1 MKITTDQKRYLR
13 NFTVGAV
20 LTLAGFLIFNGCATP
35 ITKPGTPAIVAAQ
48 VTPAQPAQTIPQFLP
63 PTATSPAVTNYIYMP
78 ALPAVTNYITI
89 VPAGPA
95 VVTGYVANA
104 ATMQAVNYANQ
115 AAPLIPAPYGTILT
129 GLASAAALIA
139 GWFANKKN
147 NELTAANATSDS
159 HAAAAAAMASV
170 IQAQPALVTAAMNA
184 ATSNGS
190 TAAVATHLQSAAS
203 PT

>member
-1 MKITTDQKRYLR
+1 
-13 NFTVGAV
+13 
-20 LTLAGFLIFNGCATP
+20 
-35 ITKPGTPAIVAAQ
+35 
-48 VTPAQPAQTIPQFLP
+48 
-63 PTATSPAVTNYIYMP
+63 
-78 ALPAVTNYITI
+78 
-89 VPAGPA
+89 
-95 VVTGYVANA
+95 
-104 ATMQAVNYANQ
+104 
-115 AAPLIPAPYGTILT
+115 
-129 GLASAAALIA
+129 LIA

-159 HAAAAAAMASV
+159 HAAAASAMASV

>member
-1 MKITTDQKRYLR
+1 
-13 NFTVGAV
+13 
-20 LTLAGFLIFNGCATP
+20 
-35 ITKPGTPAIVAAQ
+35 VAAQ
-48 VTPAQPAQTIPQFLP
+48 VTPAQPAQTIQQVVP
-63 PTATSPAVTNYIYMP
+63 PTATASAVTNYIYMP
-78 ALPAVTNYITI
+78 ALPAVTNYITV

-129 GLASAAALIA
+129 GLASLAALVA
-139 GWFANKKN
+139 GYVANKKN
-147 NELTAANATSDS
+147 TQLAAANASSDS
-159 HAAAAAAMASV
+159 HAAAASAMASV

>member
-1 MKITTDQKRYLR
+1 MKITTEQKKLR
-13 NFTVGAV
+13 NLTVGAA
-20 LTLAGFLIFNGCATP
+20 LALAGLLIYGCATP
-35 ITKPGTPAIVAAQ
+35 ITKPGTPAVVAAQ
-48 VTPAQPAQTIPQFLP
+48 VTPAQPAQTIQQVVP
-63 PTATSPAVTNYIYMP
+63 PTATTPAVTNYVYMP
-78 ALPAVTNYITI
+78 ALPAVTNYITV

-115 AAPLIPAPYGTILT
+115 AAPLIPAPYGSILT
-129 GLASAAALIA
+129 GVASLAALIA
-139 GWFANKKN
+139 GYFAKKKN
-147 NELTAANATSDS
+147 DELATANATADD

>member
-1 MKITTDQKRYLR
+1 MKITTEQKNWLR
-13 NFTVGAV
+13 TFTVGAA
-20 LTLAGFLIFNGCATP
+20 LALSGFLIYGCATP
-35 ITKPGTPAIVAAQ
+35 ITKPGTPAVIGAQ
-48 VTPAQPAQTIPQFLP
+48 VVSAIPAQTIPQVVP
-63 PTATSPAVTNYIYMP
+63 ATPTSPAVTNYVYVP
-78 ALPAVTNYITI
+78 ATPAVTNYIVVT
-89 VPAGPA
+89 PAGPA

-104 ATMQAVNYANQ
+104 TTMQAVGYANQ
-115 AAPLIPAPYGTILT
+115 AAPLLPAPYGTLLT
-129 GLASAAALIA
+129 GVASLAAILA
-139 GWFANKKN
+139 GWFAKKKN
-147 NELTAANATSDS
+147 DELATANASADD